1 LSKRIG
7 IASLAA
13 IVGAIAVWNASPA
26 GADPVVAQ
34 AAPAASPAPSPSP
47 TPTPPPHL
55 LQVSGYADAGYTS
68 ASIASAVG
76 TPGGSQI
83 NGRVFDTLNQQIQ
96 FHNFNLQA
104 AYNGPIGG
112 KIEASFGDDA
122 NVINSYPK
130 SVFAPGTE
138 IDITQAYLSGTSGQF
153 TGIVGKFETL
163 AGAELIESPSDI
175 EFSRSIL
182 FGYAVP
188 FTHTGGRVTWAMNSN
203 LSFIAGLNRG
213 WDTTWSESNSPFAYV
228 DTSSLTFEGG
238 AAWNP
243 SKAFSATL
251 QGYDGQVEEGFAVAT
266 PTFPV
271 NYTPLAPG
279 RPVRS
284 LIDTVLTYH
293 MTPALT
299 LILNGDAGQQTNSIV
314 VNGNG
319 TPFGY
324 GTGTWSGLAGYAS
337 YALSGQWT
345 VSLRGEYFGDNGGL
359 RTGISQKWTEA
370 TATAAYAPNSNIIV
384 RGEIRG
390 DKSNQAFFS
399 TGFGLPAYKTNAQ
412 FGIETIVKWP

>member
-1 LSKRIG
+1 M
-7 IASLAA
+7 
-13 IVGAIAVWNASPA
+13 WNASPA

-34 AAPAASPAPSPSP
+34 AAPAAAPAPSPSP
-47 TPTPPPHL
+47 SPSPPPHL

-68 ASIASAVG
+68 ASIASAVANL
-76 TPGGSQI
+76 GGSQI
-83 NGRVFDTLNQQIQ
+83 SGRVFDTLNQQIQ

-130 SVFAPGTE
+130 NTFAPGTE
-138 IDITQAYLSGTSGQF
+138 IDITQAYVQGISGQF

-163 AGAELIESPSDI
+163 AGAEVIESPSDI

-203 LSFIAGLNRG
+203 LSFIAGVNRG
-213 WDTTWSESNSPFAYV
+213 WDTTWSESHSPFAYP

-251 QGYDGQVEEGFAVAT
+251 QGYDGQVEEGNAVAL

-293 MTPALT
+293 MTSALT

-390 DKSNQAFFS
+390 DKSNQYFFS

>member
-1 LSKRIG
+1 L
-7 IASLAA
+7 
-13 IVGAIAVWNASPA
+13 
-26 GADPVVAQ
+26 
-34 AAPAASPAPSPSP
+34 
-47 TPTPPPHL
+47 
-55 LQVSGYADAGYTS
+55 
-68 ASIASAVG
+68 
-76 TPGGSQI
+76 
-83 NGRVFDTLNQQIQ
+83 
-96 FHNFNLQA
+96 
-104 AYNGPIGG
+104 
-112 KIEASFGDDA
+112 
-122 NVINSYPK
+122 
-130 SVFAPGTE
+130 
-138 IDITQAYLSGTSGQF
+138 
-153 TGIVGKFETL
+153 
-163 AGAELIESPSDI
+163 
-175 EFSRSIL
+175 
-182 FGYAVP
+182 
-188 FTHTGGRVTWAMNSN
+188 
-203 LSFIAGLNRG
+203 
-213 WDTTWSESNSPFAYV
+213 
-228 DTSSLTFEGG
+228 
-238 AAWNP
+238 
-243 SKAFSATL
+243 
-251 QGYDGQVEEGFAVAT
+251 

-293 MTPALT
+293 MTSALT

-390 DKSNQAFFS
+390 DKSNQYFFS

>member
-1 LSKRIG
+1 
-7 IASLAA
+7 
-13 IVGAIAVWNASPA
+13 
-26 GADPVVAQ
+26 VAN
-34 AAPAASPAPSPSP
+34 
-47 TPTPPPHL
+47 L
-55 LQVSGYADAGYTS
+55 
-68 ASIASAVG
+68 
-76 TPGGSQI
+76 GGSQI
-83 NGRVFDTLNQQIQ
+83 SGRVFDTLNQQIQ

-130 SVFAPGTE
+130 NTFAPGTE
-138 IDITQAYLSGTSGQF
+138 IDITQAYVQGISGQF

-163 AGAELIESPSDI
+163 AGAEVIESPSDI

-203 LSFIAGLNRG
+203 LSFIAGVNRG
-213 WDTTWSESNSPFAYV
+213 WDTTWSESHSPFAYP

-251 QGYDGQVEEGFAVAT
+251 QGYDGQVEEGNAVAL

-293 MTPALT
+293 MTSALT

-390 DKSNQAFFS
+390 DKSNQYFFS